1 MGEGGRGGRGRV
13 VVEEMG
19 RKQPGA
25 WGWAV
30 REWVPSMVVS
40 GEW

>member
-19 RKQPGA
+19 REATRRLGLGCQGVGPVNG
-25 WGWAV
+25 
-30 REWVPSMVVS
+30 